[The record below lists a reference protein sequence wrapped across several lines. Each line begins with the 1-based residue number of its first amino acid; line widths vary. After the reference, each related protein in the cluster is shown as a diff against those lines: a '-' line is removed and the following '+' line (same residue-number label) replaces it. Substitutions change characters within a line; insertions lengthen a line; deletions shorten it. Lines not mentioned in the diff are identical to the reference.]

1 MTQLK
6 SIGFLKTQSAD
17 DFTTDSA
24 GAGTALA
31 TGHKAPNRA
40 IGMTANG
47 KVENIT
53 EILNKEGFV
62 SGLITTDEISGATPS
77 SFYAHQI
84 DRSLSD
90 DIRKDLEK
98 SHIAVIASTD
108 RNESFKDSKYTFF
121 KTPEELASS
130 KKHNIGFLMG
140 KVDDKE
146 KKELAMT
153 TKNTLTY
160 LKNTK
165 KNFFLMVEG
174 AKIDSHGHTNEID
187 GVINEGIGFD
197 QAIAEALKF
206 ADQNKNTLVVI
217 TADHETGGLTI
228 PQGKMEKYEIE
239 GDFTT
244 HDHTGVMVP
253 IFAYGP
259 QSQLFQ
265 GVYENNEVFHKILEA
280 LNVQQ

>member
-53 EILNKEGFV
+53 EILNKKGFV

-77 SFYAHQI
+77 TFYAHQI

-121 KTPEELASS
+121 KTLKELASS

-153 TKNTLTY
+153 TKNTLAY

-187 GVINEGIGFD
+187 GIINEGIGFD

-206 ADQNKNTLVVI
+206 ADLNKNTLVVI

-228 PQGKMEKYEIE
+228 PQGKIEKHEIE

-265 GVYENNEVFHKILEA
+265 GVYENNGVFHKVLEA
-280 LNVQQ
+280 LNVQ